1 MRRVLIM
8 GAGGR
13 DFHDFNV
20 RYRDDPSVEVVAF
33 TAAQIPG
40 IDRRT
45 YPPELAGARYPT
57 GIAIHP
63 EAELEDLVRVHRVDE
78 VVDQVLPQMER
89 YENKGRMSPAQLS
102 GERPPAQAAA
112 PAAVPAAT
120 VKR

>member
-1 MRRVLIM
+1 MN
-8 GAGGR
+8 G
-13 DFHDFNV
+13 F
-20 RYRDDPSVEVVAF
+20 
-33 TAAQIPG
+33 
-40 IDRRT
+40 
-45 YPPELAGARYPT
+45 
-57 GIAIHP
+57 
-63 EAELEDLVRVHRVDE
+63 HRVDE